1 MMTIEYVV
9 VYYKWVAVGY
19 KLDFRLTI
27 KYFPVT
33 SFKRLIFI
41 SSSKLHDRNLKLKF
55 FILIKEN

>member
-27 KYFPVT
+27 KYSPVT

-41 SSSKLHDRNLKLKF
+41 SSSKLQDRKLKF